1 MNTENNIPR
10 VSCQYHLEKINKDHG
25 YHFFDENTMRG
36 FCSKIYPE
44 MYQYGKYVV
53 FLSSER
59 ARIMN
64 RPRHYTV
71 RVMDVTTG
79 SVGDYVAKELHE
91 TTGMPEDWLPRFGF
105 DYYSSRNGQL
115 NFYHT
120 IKEFLKQKQNERPE

>member
-1 MNTENNIPR
+1 MNTESNIPR
-10 VSCQYHLEKINKDHG
+10 VSHPYYLKKINQEHG
-25 YHFFDENTMRG
+25 YSFFNDNEMRA
-36 FCSKIYPE
+36 FSSKVYSE
-44 MYQYGKYVV
+44 MYQYGKYVI
-53 FLSSER
+53 FNTSEKD
-59 ARIMN
+59 RIMN

-79 SVGDYVAKELHE
+79 SVADYVAKELHE

-115 NFYHT
+115 NFYYT